1 MNKVPGKTARS
12 FLWVSHSGTFINQMP
27 RYREDEK
34 YRDMQKTPLPRAMS
48 AWHFTYI
55 YIYTHTVLLTEGSL
69 LSWALQAGRGRRGCS
84 RSQPSTRSTC
94 EHLSLLR
101 SSFYFLP
108 QSNIQAAGEPEPK
121 KEAAKSNSAVFN
133 IKEKRLQSWMDS
145 RLVMSIIYLL
155 LNLFHLPS
163 EVSQWQIDRLECAI
177 LLSSYYSVSAEDG
190 MFSCVWAIKGRDRP
204 PWPSITPEA
213 PYAVQVK
220 MGAKTSSHFITANRK
235 VLGEDAALILYI
247 HT

>member
-1 MNKVPGKTARS
+1 MKSIGICKKHYFPEQWVPDI
-12 FLWVSHSGTFINQMP
+12 L
-27 RYREDEK
+27 
-34 YRDMQKTPLPRAMS
+34 
-48 AWHFTYI
+48 
-55 YIYTHTVLLTEGSL
+55 YIYTHTYTLLLTEGSL

-84 RSQPSTRSTC
+84 HSQPSTLSTC
-94 EHLSLLR
+94 EHLWLLR
-101 SSFYFLP
+101 SSFYFHP

-133 IKEKRLQSWMDS
+133 IKEKRLRSWMDS

-190 MFSCVWAIKGRDRP
+190 MSSRVWAIKGRNRP
-204 PWPSITPEA
+204 PWPSIAPEA
-213 PYAVQVK
+213 PYAVWVK
-220 MGAKTSSHFITANRK
+220 MGAKSSSHFITANCTA
-235 VLGEDAALILYI
+235 LGEDAALNLYI
-247 HT
+247 RT

>member
-1 MNKVPGKTARS
+1 MNKVPGQTARG

-34 YRDMQKTPLPRAMS
+34 CWDMQKTLLPRAMS
-48 AWHFTYI
+48 AWHFI
-55 YIYTHTVLLTEGSL
+55 HIYTSTWRR
-69 LSWALQAGRGRRGCS
+69 LSAPVGLAGRGRRGCS
-84 RSQPSTRSTC
+84 HSQPSTHSTC
-94 EHLSLLR
+94 EHLWLLR

-190 MFSCVWAIKGRDRP
+190 MFSRVWAIKGRNRP
-204 PWPSITPEA
+204 PWPTITPET
-213 PYAVQVK
+213 PYAVRAK

-235 VLGEDAALILYI
+235 ALGEDAALILYI

>member
-1 MNKVPGKTARS
+1 
-12 FLWVSHSGTFINQMP
+12 MP

-34 YRDMQKTPLPRAMS
+34 YWDMQKTLLPRAMS
-48 AWHFTYI
+48 AWHFI
-55 YIYTHTVLLTEGSL
+55 YRHFYLQK
-69 LSWALQAGRGRRGCS
+69 ALCS
-84 RSQPSTRSTC
+84 RGPCRQAEEGEAAHTPNTC
-94 EHLSLLR
+94 EHLSPLR

-190 MFSCVWAIKGRDRP
+190 MSSCVWAIKGRNCP

-235 VLGEDAALILYI
+235 ALGEDAALILYI